1 MARGLGASAVARAAG
16 LLGANALLGEPLDRE
31 AILALGT
38 ELEGHADNMAA
49 VLFGGL
55 QVVVLDGDAV
65 VHAGL
70 AAPAGLK
77 AVLFVPDVEMPTD
90 ESRRALPKELSREDA
105 VYNIGRAALL
115 VAALADGRLELL
127 DVATRDRLHQPARAK
142 IFPAM
147 EPVFQAA
154 RQAGALAVFLSGGGS
169 TILALASR
177 DEERNRTG
185 HGRGGGEG
193 GRGRRDD
200 HHQAQRPGGAGSPGG
215 LRGIHMALIVQ
226 KYGGTSVG
234 DADKIKN
241 VARRI
246 AARREKGDDLVV
258 VVSAMGHTTDD
269 LIALAHQI
277 NPHPEDRELD
287 VLLSTGETVSSTLMA
302 MALHEMGLPAI
313 SLSGA
318 QAGIGTESRFGRARI
333 LEVDPQRIHRELG
346 EGKIVIVAGFQG
358 ITEEMDITTLGR
370 GGSDTTA
377 VALAAALKAE
387 RCEIYTDV
395 DGVYTTDP
403 RIEPKARKLEEI
415 NYEEMLELA
424 TWGARVMHNRAVE
437 LGAVYNVP
445 ILVASSF
452 RDVPGT
458 LIHRGEEMVEQRNK
472 VSGIAYD
479 TDVAKVTVRGVP
491 DRPGIAATLFGPL
504 SDAGISVDT
513 IVQNAS
519 VERIADVTF
528 TVSRKDLEQALK
540 LMEPIAHQISAGD
553 VITDDHLAKV
563 SIVGAGMT
571 SAPGYASRMFKTL
584 FDAGI
589 NIEMITTSEIRITCI
604 IDESRV
610 ADAVRALHKAFELEE
625 AE

>member
-1 MARGLGASAVARAAG
+1 
-16 LLGANALLGEPLDRE
+16 
-31 AILALGT
+31 
-38 ELEGHADNMAA
+38 
-49 VLFGGL
+49 
-55 QVVVLDGDAV
+55 
-65 VHAGL
+65 
-70 AAPAGLK
+70 
-77 AVLFVPDVEMPTD
+77 
-90 ESRRALPKELSREDA
+90 
-105 VYNIGRAALL
+105 
-115 VAALADGRLELL
+115 
-127 DVATRDRLHQPARAK
+127 
-142 IFPAM
+142 
-147 EPVFQAA
+147 
-154 RQAGALAVFLSGGGS
+154 
-169 TILALASR
+169 
-177 DEERNRTG
+177 
-185 HGRGGGEG
+185 
-193 GRGRRDD
+193 
-200 HHQAQRPGGAGSPGG
+200 
-215 LRGIHMALIVQ
+215 MALIVQ

-246 AARREKGDDLVV
+246 AARREKGDELVV

-302 MALHEMGLPAI
+302 MALHEIGLPAI

-333 LEVDPQRIHRELG
+333 LEVDPQRIHKELD
-346 EGKIVIVAGFQG
+346 EGKVVIVAGFQG
-358 ITEEMDITTLGR
+358 ITEEMDIATLGR

-403 RIEPKARKLEEI
+403 RIEPKARKLKEI

-491 DRPGIAATLFGPL
+491 DRPGIAATLFGSL
-504 SDAGISVDT
+504 SEAGISIDT

-519 VERIADVTF
+519 VERIADLTF
-528 TVSRKDLEQALK
+528 TVSRKDLERALK
-540 LMEPIAHQISAGD
+540 LVEPVAHEISAGD
-553 VITDDHLAKV
+553 IITDPRLAKV
-563 SIVGAGMT
+563 SIVGAGMQ
-571 SAPGYASRMFKTL
+571 SAPGYAARMFKTL

-589 NIEMITTSEIRITCI
+589 NIEMISTSEIRITCI
-604 IDESRV
+604 IDESKV
-610 ADAVRALHKAFELEE
+610 AEAVRVLHKAFALDE
-625 AE
+625 A